1 MNKIEIPKDI
11 YRNKINYS
19 FKNSKEEKKAKL
31 IKLSFNK
38 IKYNPT
44 FNNSFILSK
53 KQNSKRVSNNYNK
66 VIIKNSGNGRN
77 MSYKQIPKNMIRT
90 FSYRKLFINNNSIKE
105 FKNTRGNTNLSSPL
119 NNRKYPNSEYQSD
132 INMKFLKNR
141 INEYHIAN
149 SEKLINLKQNRIHS
163 FKNKK
168 DNMIILDFISF
179 NEGLSRN
186 RRIKMPSDSNIN
198 ISNNLKINQPTNLN
212 VGKSFIYKKPKNFEI
227 NMKSVPQINKT
238 TSNINIKQNFIFSI
252 KNYLNNC
259 KNIKK
264 RNFNYFTYRRSNY

>member
-1 MNKIEIPKDI
+1 MNNISTNYKKKLISKKNSLNKIEIPKDI

-19 FKNSKEEKKAKL
+19 FKNSKEEKKTKL

-105 FKNTRGNTNLSSPL
+105 FKNSRGNTNSFSPL

-132 INMKFLKNR
+132 IKMKFLKNR
-141 INEYHIAN
+141 INEY
-149 SEKLINLKQNRIHS
+149 
-163 FKNKK
+163 
-168 DNMIILDFISF
+168 
-179 NEGLSRN
+179 
-186 RRIKMPSDSNIN
+186 
-198 ISNNLKINQPTNLN
+198 
-212 VGKSFIYKKPKNFEI
+212 
-227 NMKSVPQINKT
+227 
-238 TSNINIKQNFIFSI
+238 
-252 KNYLNNC
+252 
-259 KNIKK
+259 
-264 RNFNYFTYRRSNY
+264 

>member
-1 MNKIEIPKDI
+1 
-11 YRNKINYS
+11 
-19 FKNSKEEKKAKL
+19 
-31 IKLSFNK
+31 
-38 IKYNPT
+38 
-44 FNNSFILSK
+44 
-53 KQNSKRVSNNYNK
+53 
-66 VIIKNSGNGRN
+66 
-77 MSYKQIPKNMIRT
+77 MSYKQIPKNIIRT

-105 FKNTRGNTNLSSPL
+105 FKNSRGNTNSSSPL

-132 INMKFLKNR
+132 IKMKFLKNR

-163 FKNKK
+163 YKNKK

-186 RRIKMPSDSNIN
+186 HRRKMPSDSNIN
-198 ISNNLKINQPTNLN
+198 FFNNLKINQSTNLN